1 MDRKKSRHL
10 ERIFKGVANHWR
22 VEIIFLIK
30 KNPGITLEEISEKL
44 KGNLRTISEHSKKL
58 VNAGLVRKKYQGLF
72 VKHTLS
78 PYGEKMVEFIKNF
91 K

>member
-1 MDRKKSRHL
+1 L

-78 PYGEKMVEFIKNF
+78 PYGEKMVKILKEF
-91 K
+91 

>member
-1 MDRKKSRHL
+1 M